1 MRRWVWSVSAA
12 TAVGCGLV
20 ALVSWSLPATVG
32 WWLAGVLIVVSVL
45 VCRSPDETPIRW
57 NLVIRRSLPWPTLAL
72 AAGGLFLTLEPESAL
87 LISVAAVAAAWEAGW
102 FGGSARGGLP
112 EGARR
117 RGGRRRWR
125 VRAGVRAAPVMV
137 AGPLSGGRGEVG
149 PIDVDP
155 VDVLAVTD
163 GLTDADLCMAW
174 RSSYVALD
182 RAAGPS
188 EKLRAVE
195 IREVILDELGRR
207 DASGLEA
214 WFRSGAR
221 AAGWPD
227 RYLRGAPPR
236 QRRGAH

>member
-20 ALVSWSLPATVG
+20 ALMSWSLAATIG
-32 WWLAGVLIVVSVL
+32 WWLAGALIMVSFL
-45 VCRSPDETPIRW
+45 VCRSPDETPVRW
-57 NLVIRRSLPWPTLAL
+57 RQVIRRSLTWPTMVLAT
-72 AAGGLFLTLEPESAL
+72 GGLFLTLEPATAL
-87 LISVAAVAAAWEAGW
+87 LVSLAVLAAAWEAGW
-102 FGGSARGGLP
+102 FGGNVRGELP
-112 EGARR
+112 VAARR
-117 RGGRRRWR
+117 WGGWRRRR
-125 VRAGVRAAPVMV
+125 RAGGRAAPAAISSLVV
-137 AGPLSGGRGEVG
+137 RPF
-149 PIDVDP
+149 DVDP
-155 VDVLAVTD
+155 VDVLPVTD
-163 GLTDADLCMAW
+163 ALTDADLCRAW

-182 RAAGPS
+182 RAADPS

-227 RYLRGAPPR
+227 RYLRGVSPR
-236 QRRGAH
+236 QSREAH

>member
-20 ALVSWSLPATVG
+20 ALVSWSMAATIG
-32 WWLAGVLIVVSVL
+32 WWFAGALIVVSFL

-57 NLVIRRSLPWPTLAL
+57 KPVLRRSLMWPTMVLAV
-72 AAGGLFLTLEPESAL
+72 GGLFLTLEPATAL
-87 LISVAAVAAAWEAGW
+87 LVSVAALAAAWEAGW
-102 FGGSARGGLP
+102 FGGSVRGELSA
-112 EGARR
+112 GARR
-117 RGGRRRWR
+117 RSGWR
-125 VRAGVRAAPVMV
+125 GWQHRRAGQAGAAMVLSPVV
-137 AGPLSGGRGEVG
+137 AGPV
-149 PIDVDP
+149 DVDP
-155 VDVLAVTD
+155 VDVLSVTD
-163 GLTDADLCMAW
+163 GLTDADLCRAW

-182 RAAGPS
+182 RAADPS

-227 RYLRGAPPR
+227 RYLRGESPR
-236 QRRGAH
+236 QRREAH